1 MERKIHFRENW
12 LIFLGIWGEAEI
24 ILGIRGSKEKY
35 FLGAEEFIFRDYERS
50 MHYFPGSREHRLIP
64 PERGGSLVKK
74 FITLGPLGIFLS
86 HFAYICM

>member
-35 FLGAEEFIFRDYERS
+35 FLGAEEFIFRD
-50 MHYFPGSREHRLIP
+50 
-64 PERGGSLVKK
+64 
-74 FITLGPLGIFLS
+74 
-86 HFAYICM
+86 